1 MIDSMVQYQYNQILQ
16 GMILALAANMMNLSH
31 IGTWGGFG
39 ETPQLHRSHL
49 LVLLLSISAR
59 RGMLN
64 RPIFSL

>member
-16 GMILALAANMMNLSH
+16 GMILALAANMMNLSR

-49 LVLLLSISAR
+49 LVLLLSI
-59 RGMLN
+59 
-64 RPIFSL
+64 